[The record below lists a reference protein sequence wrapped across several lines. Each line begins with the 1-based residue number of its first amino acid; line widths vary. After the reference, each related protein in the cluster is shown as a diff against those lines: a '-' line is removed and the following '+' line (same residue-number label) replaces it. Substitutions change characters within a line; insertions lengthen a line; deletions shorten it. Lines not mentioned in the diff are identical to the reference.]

1 MTSVDPSAKTVLEL
15 SVVTK
20 RFAGTI
26 ALDQVNFTVQRGE
39 IHALLGENG
48 AGKSTLINVVTG
60 AIRPDGGELRVC
72 GQTVLFASP
81 RDAAAS
87 GITALPQEVIAAPH
101 LSVGRNVLLGLEGS
115 GASVDKLSAN
125 EVERVEWALR
135 EVGATFSPTMKAHQ
149 LSTSDLRLM
158 QIARTM
164 LHVGDIVVMDEPTA
178 VLSEP
183 EAENLLRHLVSFRA
197 NGKAIVYVTHR
208 LSEVIRIADRATI
221 LRDGKVVGQL
231 TRDAFD
237 RGRFVELMAKVPR
250 KSSAP
255 PAAHVDFA
263 SARGI
268 GTFASAGR
276 PLEVV
281 GLSAKNRFSD
291 VSFSAESGQ
300 IVGIAGIQGSGH
312 TDILRALAGLDPWL
326 SGCVKVFGRSL
337 HAGSVTSAFD
347 AGLLL
352 VPADRRKSA
361 ILPKMSIQENVAV
374 SHRAR
379 RSCRRFGFRLLGEE
393 RKMALDYIS
402 RLLITPPR
410 TQGLVG
416 ELSGGNQQKV
426 ALARVLE
433 GNAKILLMD
442 EPTQGIDVRSKSEIH
457 NLLRHEAKHGRTII
471 VASSEFEE
479 LIELSDIIHV
489 MCVGRLR
496 KTFAAG
502 AATYHEILHSA
513 LP

>member
-1 MTSVDPSAKTVLEL
+1 V
-15 SVVTK
+15 
-20 RFAGTI
+20 
-26 ALDQVNFTVQRGE
+26 
-39 IHALLGENG
+39 
-48 AGKSTLINVVTG
+48 
-60 AIRPDGGELRVC
+60 
-72 GQTVLFASP
+72 
-81 RDAAAS
+81 
-87 GITALPQEVIAAPH
+87 
-101 LSVGRNVLLGLEGS
+101 
-115 GASVDKLSAN
+115 
-125 EVERVEWALR
+125 
-135 EVGATFSPTMKAHQ
+135 
-149 LSTSDLRLM
+149 
-158 QIARTM
+158 
-164 LHVGDIVVMDEPTA
+164 
-178 VLSEP
+178 
-183 EAENLLRHLVSFRA
+183 
-197 NGKAIVYVTHR
+197 
-208 LSEVIRIADRATI
+208 
-221 LRDGKVVGQL
+221 
-231 TRDAFD
+231 
-237 RGRFVELMAKVPR
+237 
-250 KSSAP
+250 
-255 PAAHVDFA
+255 
-263 SARGI
+263 
-268 GTFASAGR
+268 SAGR

-312 TDILRALAGLDPWL
+312 ADILRALAGLDPWL

-337 HAGSVTSAFD
+337 RTGSVTSAFD

-442 EPTQGIDVRSKSEIH
+442 EPTQGIDVRSKSGITTFSTTG
-457 NLLRHEAKHGRTII
+457 EAWSHDHCC
-471 VASSEFEE
+471 SSEFEE